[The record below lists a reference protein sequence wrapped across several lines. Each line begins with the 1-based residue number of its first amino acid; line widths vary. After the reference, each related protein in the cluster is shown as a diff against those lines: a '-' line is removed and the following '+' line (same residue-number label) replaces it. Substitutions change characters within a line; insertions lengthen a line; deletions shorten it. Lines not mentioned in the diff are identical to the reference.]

1 MENISF
7 IRKIFVIRNQIYQ
20 LEQQKHNEIWN
31 QFHDSLVMQI
41 YKDLCSRIPE
51 TKSIMVQQLFN
62 KTIHPSQNKE
72 ELLSKYANLKLN
84 FNRMSKIQLTINDFW
99 LKLASLWTAI
109 DIKYDKQ
116 LAELRS
122 SLVQLDCSSEL
133 ENILSAFESTIQKSK
148 SLQEL
153 EEKIKREN
161 IVPQIRENLLEIFD
175 CTKNILDVHYQL
187 L

>member
-7 IRKIFVIRNQIYQ
+7 IRQIFVFRNQIYQ

-51 TKSIMVQQLFN
+51 TKSIPAQQLFN

-72 ELLSKYANLKLN
+72 ELLSKYSNLNLN
-84 FNRMSKIQLTINDFW
+84 FNRMSKIQLAVNDFW
-99 LKLASLWTAI
+99 LKLASLWTPI
-109 DIKYDKQ
+109 DMKYDKD
-116 LAELRS
+116 LGELRNQ
-122 SLVQLDCSSEL
+122 LLQLDTSPEL
-133 ENILSAFESTIQKSK
+133 EQLLSKFDCIIQKCKSVQEVEQQMKRESTTPHIRD

-153 EEKIKREN
+153 
-161 IVPQIRENLLEIFD
+161 FD

-187 L
+187 I

>member
-7 IRKIFVIRNQIYQ
+7 IRQIILFRNQIYQ
-20 LEQQKHNEIWN
+20 LDQQKHDEVWN
-31 QFHDSLVMQI
+31 QFQDSLVIQI

-51 TKSIMVQQLFN
+51 TKSINANQLFN
-62 KTIHPSQNKE
+62 KKIHPSQNKE
-72 ELLSKYANLKLN
+72 ELLSKYSNLKLN

-99 LKLASLWTAI
+99 LKLASLWEHI

-116 LAELRS
+116 IAELRGQF
-122 SLVQLDCSSEL
+122 VQLDTSPEL
-133 ENILSAFESTIQKSK
+133 ENILSTFESSIQKCK
-148 SLQEL
+148 SLKEV
-153 EEKIKREN
+153 EE
-161 IVPQIRENLLEIFD
+161 QIQRHSTTPYIRDNLQEIFD

>member
-7 IRKIFVIRNQIYQ
+7 IRQIFVIRNQIYQ

-31 QFHDSLVMQI
+31 QFHDTLLLQI

-51 TKSIMVQQLFN
+51 TRTIMVQQLFN
-62 KTIHPSQNKE
+62 KAIHPSQNKE
-72 ELLSKYANLKLN
+72 ELLSKYAKLKLN
-84 FNRMSKIQLTINDFW
+84 FNRMNKIQMTVNDFW
-99 LKLASLWTAI
+99 IKLSSLWTPI
-109 DIKYDKQ
+109 DMKYDKQ
-116 LAELRS
+116 LGELRNH
-122 SLVQLDCSSEL
+122 LVQLDTSPEL
-133 ENILSAFESTIQKSK
+133 EGILSKFESTIQQSS
-148 SLQEL
+148 SLKEL

-161 IVPQIRENLLEIFD
+161 TTPQIKENLLEILD